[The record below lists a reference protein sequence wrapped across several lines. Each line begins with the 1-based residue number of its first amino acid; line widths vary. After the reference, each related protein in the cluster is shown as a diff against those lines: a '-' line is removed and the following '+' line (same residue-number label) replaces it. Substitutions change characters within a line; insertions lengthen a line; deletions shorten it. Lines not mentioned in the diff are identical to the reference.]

1 MWNRAGRPVLRH
13 AREMPYKT
21 KLLKW
26 AILQGKLGGA
36 YEFDIIEVL
45 LVDDGLGHSNDQP
58 HILLRLTLAFVF
70 ATFCE
75 FERE

>member
-1 MWNRAGRPVLRH
+1 
-13 AREMPYKT
+13 MPYKT

-26 AILQGKLGGA
+26 AILQGKLGGT